1 MQIKSVFNIR
11 ELVLLGVM
19 NAMFIVLFY
28 AVIMAVHFIPPLW
41 GMIDPMANFLL
52 APVYVLMLR
61 LIPKPF
67 VMTIH
72 GVILGLFH
80 TMTGWWPGLVAG
92 LVGGLLADGIAMLVG
107 GYTRRRAV
115 ILSVVVFA
123 TAKTFLFYFPVY
135 MVVLFPVFQG
145 VVSTWPKEAVEGYSA
160 AFAGVVLV
168 ANLAACL
175 IGLYLGQKMITRHFS
190 KVGMVEL

>member
-1 MQIKSVFNIR
+1 M
-11 ELVLLGVM
+11 LGVM

-107 GYTRRRAV
+107 GYLRRRAV

-175 IGLYLGQKMITRHFS
+175 IGLSQGQMMLTRHFS
-190 KVGMVEL
+190 KIGMVEL